1 MHNTNTVR
9 DVLASADMDN
19 TASLFFVKAALSS
32 CSLSLAV
39 KIKTLNALNV
49 SEECLNFACWT
60 RKCVHGSF

>member
-49 SEECLNFACWT
+49 SDEC
-60 RKCVHGSF
+60 